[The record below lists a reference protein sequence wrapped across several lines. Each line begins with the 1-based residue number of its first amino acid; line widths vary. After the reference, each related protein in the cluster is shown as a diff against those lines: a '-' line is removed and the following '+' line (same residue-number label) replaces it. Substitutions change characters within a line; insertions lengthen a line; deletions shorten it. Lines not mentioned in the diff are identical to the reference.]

1 MMSAETPLMRDAG
14 RISVV
19 IPVHDEVGAIGALH
33 RETLTMLREL
43 EARTGRTSEII
54 IVDDGSRDGTA
65 TVLQGLDEVAV
76 VTLGRNFGQTSAM
89 DAGIRVARGGV
100 IVTIDGDGQN
110 DPADIPALV
119 EKLDEGWDVVSGW
132 RRHRRDP
139 LGKRVASRAAR
150 VVRRW
155 LIDDGIHDSGCT
167 LKAYRAECFDDLDLY
182 GELHRFVPGMLVW
195 QGWRVTELPVNHRP
209 RTTGRSNYG
218 WKRGLKGLL
227 DMIAVWFWR
236 KYAQRP
242 QHLFG
247 GVGLVFLLGG
257 TGLLGALAVLR
268 LAGVV
273 QLADSVLPLAG
284 FFLLLMGVQLL
295 ALGLVSDVLFR
306 THHRVQR
313 TPPYM
318 VREIRRSD
326 PAS

>member
-1 MMSAETPLMRDAG
+1 MMSAEVLPTREAG
-14 RISVV
+14 RVSVV
-19 IPVHDEVGAIGALH
+19 IPVHDEAGAIGPLH
-33 RETLTMLREL
+33 RETLAVLREL

-65 TVLQGLDEVAV
+65 TVLQGLDEVVV

-89 DAGIRVARGGV
+89 DAGIRVARGAV

-110 DPADIPALV
+110 DPADIPSLL

-150 VVRRW
+150 IVRRR

-167 LKAYRAECFDDLDLY
+167 LKAYRAECFDHLDLY
-182 GELHRFVPGMLVW
+182 GELHRFIPGMLVW

-218 WKRGLKGLL
+218 WRRGVKGLL
-227 DMIAVWFWR
+227 DMLAVWFWR

-247 GVGLVFLLGG
+247 GIGLVFLLGG
-257 TGLLGALAVLR
+257 TGLLGALALLR
-268 LAGVV
+268 LTGAV

-306 THHRVQR
+306 THHRVHR

-318 VREIRRSD
+318 VREVRRSD
-326 PAS
+326 PAP